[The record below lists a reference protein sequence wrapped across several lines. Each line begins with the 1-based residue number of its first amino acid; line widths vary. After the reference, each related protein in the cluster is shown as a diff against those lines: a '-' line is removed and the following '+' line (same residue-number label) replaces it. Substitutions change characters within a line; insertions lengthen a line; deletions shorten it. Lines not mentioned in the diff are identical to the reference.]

1 MQAFDVPVG
10 LGAAGA
16 DLALLGAGGKLGGE
30 GAAPEPVAVVC
41 EHAFQAPAGGGE
53 LGGDASGEL
62 GGLGDGRAAGRRGH
76 QIAVGR
82 SR

>member
-10 LGAAGA
+10 LGAAGV
-16 DLALLGAGGKLGGE
+16 DLALLGAGGKPGGE
-30 GAAPEPVAVVC
+30 GAAPELVAVVC

-53 LGGDASGEL
+53 LGGEL